1 MSKTVSIQIQIANK
15 SYPLKVKE
23 DQVEILQRAASKV
36 AEQLKAYQTSFNLKE
51 PQDILAMCALQQ
63 AADIITASNNRDQKE
78 QELANELNKLSK
90 MVSAFGPDNQ

>member
-1 MSKTVSIQIQIANK
+1 M
-15 SYPLKVKE
+15 
-23 DQVEILQRAASKV
+23 EILQRAASKV

-63 AADIITASNNRDQKE
+63 AADIITAGNNRDQKE
-78 QELANELNKLSK
+78 QEIANELNKLSE

>member
-78 QELANELNKLSK
+78 QEIANELNKLSE